1 MNNPLVG
8 IHGYYETEEQFI
20 NSEEFKKLPSFA
32 RDSLIA
38 AFRLN
43 NQNQAYIN
51 QGNDITNAAIQ
62 ALKDLEAKLEKEEK
76 EKQELIAKQK
86 AKEELDKK
94 LAEEHAA
101 NVKRELVGQAQEFD
115 AKKAGLA
122 QGLMGIAGED
132 ARLSLADQKK
142 IIAQNAARRGLYYSG
157 IKEKAL
163 ADVQDLAQ
171 QDLMA
176 KQIAVN
182 EDIQAQSDAYNQLAA
197 QGVRDNEQLIFG
209 NAAQKQ
215 QNALNNYQ
223 QGLQARRARLASK
236 SGTRSLLAG
245 SDAATNRFRD
255 YLDGNE
261 QSGYAP
267 EVFGAIGHVAGR
279 GIEGYYNSKRQG
291 LA

>member
-1 MNNPLVG
+1 MNNPFAG

-20 NSEEFKKLPSFA
+20 NSEEFKKMPSFA
-32 RDSLIA
+32 RDSLIT

-62 ALKDLEAKLEKEEK
+62 ALKDLEARLEREEK
-76 EKQELIAKQK
+76 ARQELVARQQ
-86 AKEELDKK
+86 AKEEEDRR
-94 LAEEHAA
+94 LAAEHAA

-115 AKKAGLA
+115 ARKAGLA

-132 ARLSLADQKK
+132 ARLRLGEQEKDISE
-142 IIAQNAARRGLYYSG
+142 AANRRGLFYSG

-163 ADVQDLAQ
+163 GDVKDAAQ

-209 NAAQKQ
+209 NAAQRQ